1 MSHIVQ
7 IQAEVRDVAAVR
19 SACGRLKLD
28 APVHGTYKLFSSEAT
43 GLSVQLPDWQYPIV
57 CDTKTGKVQYDNYG
71 GRWGAQK
78 ELDRFMQSYAVEK
91 ARIEARK
98 RGHTVTEKQL
108 ADGSVKLTINVGGAA

>member
-1 MSHIVQ
+1 MSHVVTVKT
-7 IQAEVRDVAAVR
+7 ELRDAAAVR

-28 APVHGTYKLFSSEAT
+28 APVHGTFKLFSTEVT

-57 CDTKTGKVQYDNYG
+57 CDTATGKVQFDNYG

-98 RGHTVTEKQL
+98 KGHTVTEQQL
-108 ADGSVKLTINVGGAA
+108 ADGSVKLTINVGGAV